1 MCFIIPHLPG
11 EGCSIFITVV
21 LLLLPPPPSPFFS
34 SSYLSLSGL
43 GIVGLEVEEKLGEL
57 AGRAGM
63 VGVGG
68 LAGW

>member
-1 MCFIIPHLPG
+1 MF
-11 EGCSIFITVV
+11 SSSF
-21 LLLLPPPPSPFFS
+21 SFFS

-63 VGVGG
+63 VEVGG
-68 LAGW
+68 LAGLAGRAGMVVWVGGLAG